1 MSAGQRNRS
10 TNRQEVAVIEARV
23 KLINLTE
30 RTAIVTTQDNR
41 DITLTFAE
49 GANIEVREPTTMGTM
64 GGTLE
69 DLHEGYFVE
78 VELGLDHADGK
89 CACASLI
96 CVS

>member
-1 MSAGQRNRS
+1 M
-10 TNRQEVAVIEARV
+10 IEARV
-23 KLINLTE
+23 KLIDLTE
-30 RTAIVTTQDNR
+30 RTAIITTQDNR
-41 DITLTFAE
+41 DIILTFAE

-69 DLHEGYFVE
+69 DLREGYFVE

>member
-1 MSAGQRNRS
+1 M
-10 TNRQEVAVIEARV
+10 IEARV
-23 KLINLTE
+23 KQIDLTQ
-30 RTAIVTTQDNR
+30 RTAVITTHDNR
-41 DITLTFAE
+41 EILLTFAE

-69 DLHEGYFVE
+69 DLREGYFVE
-78 VELGLDHADGK
+78 VELGADHADGK